1 MIWREIILGEVTD
14 NFDSLRKPVK
24 GLDRKSGPY
33 PYYGASGIVDYVDD
47 FIFDGEYLLIAEDG
61 ENLRTRNT
69 PIAFIATGRYW
80 VNNHAHIVRGN
91 EKANTK
97 YLAYALQA
105 TDISGYLTGS
115 TMPKLTKGNMNQ
127 IRLRLPE
134 IHEQNRIVEILSV
147 IDEKIENNQRMNE
160 TLEEMGRAIFKS
172 WFIDFDPVHTKV
184 AGNAPTNMK
193 AEIAALFPNSFSD
206 DGLPLGWVNNE
217 LSNVCSL
224 LGGYA
229 FKSQEFVN
237 EGMPVVK
244 IKNITGNGDVSLKDC
259 QFIDSKSTNGK
270 DKFKLEDGD
279 LLIAMTGATVGKTGI
294 ITDGK
299 MTPYLNQ
306 RVGKFIPKHSFY
318 KWAIWAYLQFKK
330 NVDAVVATGTGS
342 AQTNISSPGIM
353 SVKWTEAPHEIY
365 KVFDEIVSPYFN
377 LWISN
382 RHQNQTLTELRDTL
396 LPKLMSGEIRVKD
409 AENKVEAA
417 V

>member
-1 MIWREIILGEVTD
+1 MIWREILLGEVTD

-172 WFIDFDPVHTKV
+172 WFIDFDPVHAKA
-184 AGNAPTNMK
+184 AGKALMNMNAET
-193 AEIAALFPNSFSD
+193 AALFPNSFSD
-206 DGLPLGWVNNE
+206 DGLPIGWSVKTLGD
-217 LSNVCSL
+217 LIL
-224 LGGYA
+224 PKRGKTIT
-229 FKSQEFVN
+229 KSKTKY
-237 EGMPVVK
+237 GTIPVVAGGLEPAYYHNEANVESPVITISASGANAGFTRLYYENIWASDCSYISKQQTDTIYFWFVFLETNQRK
-244 IKNITGNGDVSLKDC
+244 IYHMQQGAAQPHIYPSDLMRLELAVPNN
-259 QFIDSKSTNGK
+259 
-270 DKFKLEDGD
+270 KLIQHFEN
-279 LLIAMTGATVGKTGI
+279 LV
-294 ITDGK
+294 
-299 MTPYLNQ
+299 TPYFQ
-306 RVGKFIPKHSFY
+306 KIS
-318 KWAIWAYLQFKK
+318 I
-330 NVDAVVATGTGS
+330 
-342 AQTNISSPGIM
+342 AQKES
-353 SVKWTEAPHEIY
+353 K
-365 KVFDEIVSPYFN
+365 
-377 LWISN
+377 
-382 RHQNQTLTELRDTL
+382 TLTELRDTL

-409 AENKVEAA
+409 AEREVETA

>member
-172 WFIDFDPVHTKV
+172 WFIDFDPVHAKA
-184 AGNAPTNMK
+184 AGKAPMNMNAET
-193 AEIAALFPNSFSD
+193 AALFPNSFCDAGRPIGGSVKTLGD
-206 DGLPLGWVNNE
+206 LILPKRGKTIT
-217 LSNVCSL
+217 
-224 LGGYA
+224 
-229 FKSQEFVN
+229 KSKTKS
-237 EGMPVVK
+237 GTIPVVAGGLEPAYYHNEANVESPVITISASGANAGFTRLYYENIWASDCSYISKQQTDTIYFWFVFLETNQRK
-244 IKNITGNGDVSLKDC
+244 IYHMQQGAAQPHIYPSDLMRLELAVPNN
-259 QFIDSKSTNGK
+259 
-270 DKFKLEDGD
+270 KLIQHFEN
-279 LLIAMTGATVGKTGI
+279 LV
-294 ITDGK
+294 
-299 MTPYLNQ
+299 TPYFQ
-306 RVGKFIPKHSFY
+306 KIS
-318 KWAIWAYLQFKK
+318 I
-330 NVDAVVATGTGS
+330 
-342 AQTNISSPGIM
+342 AQKES
-353 SVKWTEAPHEIY
+353 K
-365 KVFDEIVSPYFN
+365 
-377 LWISN
+377 
-382 RHQNQTLTELRDTL
+382 TLTELRDTL